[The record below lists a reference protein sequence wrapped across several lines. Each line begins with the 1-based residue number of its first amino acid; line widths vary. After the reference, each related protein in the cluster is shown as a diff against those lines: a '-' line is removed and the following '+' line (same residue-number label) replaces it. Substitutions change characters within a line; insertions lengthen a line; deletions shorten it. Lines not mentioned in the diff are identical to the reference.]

1 MTTKSLTLKDAR
13 EKAQTLQDNLGKVFA
28 EAKTDDGQ
36 YDYNKVT
43 YFGAEVK
50 GSIPVAEKVKAMTD
64 ELDEVMGHVETLEA
78 ADNAAKAHGERA
90 KARRNF
96 SLPGGGTKG
105 DGRPRLI
112 KSLGEL
118 VTDDKDYLDW
128 AEKGDRK
135 STRLNSSH

>member
-64 ELDEVMGHVETLEA
+64 ELDEVMGPVETLHA
-78 ADNAAKAHGERA
+78 ADNAAKAHCERA
-90 KARRNF
+90 QARRH
-96 SLPGGGTKG
+96 SPLPGGGERRDGGHGRNQSAVERRTHTQDTPERDQKG
-105 DGRPRLI
+105 
-112 KSLGEL
+112 KNGE
-118 VTDDKDYLDW
+118 
-128 AEKGDRK
+128 R
-135 STRLNSSH
+135 

>member
-1 MTTKSLTLKDAR
+1 
-13 EKAQTLQDNLGKVFA
+13 
-28 EAKTDDGQ
+28 
-36 YDYNKVT
+36 
-43 YFGAEVK
+43 
-50 GSIPVAEKVKAMTD
+50 MTD

-90 KARRNF
+90 QARRNF

-112 KSLGEL
+112 QSLGAL

-128 AEKGDRK
+128 TEKGA
-135 STRLNSSH
+135 TRQIDPSVAAVWATALRALARAGRTSGQDDNT

>member
-1 MTTKSLTLKDAR
+1 
-13 EKAQTLQDNLGKVFA
+13 
-28 EAKTDDGQ
+28 
-36 YDYNKVT
+36 
-43 YFGAEVK
+43 
-50 GSIPVAEKVKAMTD
+50 MTD

-96 SLPGGGTKG
+96 SLTGGGTKG

-118 VTDDKDYLDW
+118 VTDDKDYLNW
-128 AEKGDRK
+128 ADKGAHGKPELSYDDVWATHLLALARRGR
-135 STRLNSSH
+135 T